1 MIEQP
6 YVGRYIALEGI
17 DNSGTTTQTARIAE
31 LLRLHGFMVLELY
44 EPYSDDPVLVPTG
57 WEVREILEH
66 RRPKPDPLELQRM
79 FVQAHG
85 ELVEHYIAP
94 FLAQSRLRAPV
105 PPLTYSPYDKNWAKT
120 PVAASAQQVREGLKY
135 AVLTDRNRTSGLA
148 YGTTDGSC
156 TFDDVMGMQEHA
168 YYADISFLLDV
179 PAKVAATRAEEA
191 DIYDKV
197 EFQQKVCR
205 QYRKIGKIGW
215 PYCPNMISVRAEMG
229 IDDVTAQ
236 IWAHLC
242 DQLQITDEE

>member
-1 MIEQP
+1 MLEHP
-6 YVGRYIALEGI
+6 YVGRIVALEGI
-17 DNSGTTTQTARIAE
+17 DNSGTTTQAALITE
-31 LLRLHGFMVLELY
+31 LLKLHGYKVLKIF

-57 WEVREILEH
+57 WEIREILEH

-105 PPLTYSPYDKNWAKT
+105 PPLTASPYDKSFETT
-120 PVAASAQQVREGLKY
+120 PVAAGKEQMIEGRKFI
-135 AVLTDRNRTSGLA
+135 VLTDRNRTSGPA
-148 YGTTDGSC
+148 YGTTDGQC
-156 TFDDVMGMQEHA
+156 TFDDVMAMQEHA

-179 PAKVAATRAEEA
+179 SAEIAATRAEEA

-197 EFQQKVCR
+197 EFQRKVCQ
-205 QYRKIGKIGW
+205 QYRKICEIGW
-215 PYCPNMISVRAEMG
+215 PYCPNMISVRAELG